1 MNMKK
6 LFLLFALIAVSIS
19 AFYFFKKDTKKT
31 LLLVN
36 VLSKELYDDMHILG
50 SEQISYEDIEKTV
63 ETTWKNYD
71 KNTVFVFYCSNYA
84 CSASGES
91 AEILTKAGF
100 NKAFAYEGGMSEW
113 FNLHSVDKSYKI
125 VGVGKQ
131 SYLHLPN
138 MPKEPAPNTKT
149 ITAEELKTMLIQHK
163 VKGY

>member
-1 MNMKK
+1 MNYKK
-6 LFLLFALIAVSIS
+6 TVLFLTIIIFIVSFLYFLKRKNKTILLI
-19 AFYFFKKDTKKT
+19 
-31 LLLVN
+31 N

-50 SEQISYEDIEKTV
+50 SEHISYEDIDTLVK
-63 ETTWKNYD
+63 TTWKNYD

-91 AEILTKAGF
+91 AQILQNAGF
-100 NKAFAYEGGMSEW
+100 PNAYAYEGGMAEW

-131 SYLHLPN
+131 SYLQLPN
-138 MPKEPAPNTKT
+138 ISKEPAPNIKT
-149 ITAEELKTMLIQHK
+149 ITAEELKHMLAKHK